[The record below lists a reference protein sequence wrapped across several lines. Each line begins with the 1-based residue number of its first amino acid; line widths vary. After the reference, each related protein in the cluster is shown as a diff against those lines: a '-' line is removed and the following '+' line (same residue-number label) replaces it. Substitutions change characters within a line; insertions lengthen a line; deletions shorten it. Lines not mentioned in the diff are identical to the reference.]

1 MVINYTYTDL
11 GRQMM
16 ILDLGAP
23 VSIAGVSWMKQYLE
37 GFNLEIDDMKSVSCN
52 QPFVFGPSK
61 RYVSKSLV
69 ELPILVTKMDG
80 REDVLIVQT
89 YLVDAEVPFL
99 CGKQTLESWNFKI
112 DGPEKILEIHIST
125 GNDHGKK
132 FLKMEDT
139 KGGHYG
145 IVLETKKKENVRSP
159 LIEEDVGILFMEDKE
174 GELCSFRAVRKSMK
188 SIGIKVKSNCCQ
200 HTEMQDG

>member
-1 MVINYTYTDL
+1 MKIVNSDPPTTVNLCENAAVPEEMVINYTYTDL

-37 GFNLEIDDMKSVSCN
+37 GFNLEIDDMKSISCN

-99 CGKQTLESWNFKI
+99 CGKHTLESRNFNI
-112 DGPEKILEIHIST
+112 HGSEKMLEIHMKN
-125 GNDHGKK
+125 GEDQGKK

-139 KGGHYG
+139 AGGHYG
-145 IVLETKKKENVRSP
+145 IVLETRKDKGDLP
-159 LIEEDVGILFMEDKE
+159 LEEEDLGILFMEDKK
-174 GELCSFRAVRKSMK
+174 GELCSLR
-188 SIGIKVKSNCCQ
+188 Q
-200 HTEMQDG
+200 